1 MASSRSEWRFSGR
14 VRPASRS
21 RRRSSRRRRARA
33 RGRALR
39 ARDSCSLSESSVRGN
54 NSRLLHATP
63 RGAHAESCGAVRAV
77 AAFERRFHQRSW
89 VGLGARPFVP
99 RGRSSRA
106 RSSVGRAAGRGAGL
120 NLRRNITEAQTK
132 CRAALIRSAWRRAS
146 TTKGAGPHPCGA
158 GAEWASLGDISPV
171 ERRCFRLHGGTAQLL
186 SSCCMACLTWAWAR
200 GVPASWRSWRPLHEA
215 STPMHI
221 YARAHGDGVGDALP
235 QDRRP
240 HGLRSPGRGR

>member
-1 MASSRSEWRFSGR
+1 MGF
-14 VRPASRS
+14 
-21 RRRSSRRRRARA
+21 
-33 RGRALR
+33 
-39 ARDSCSLSESSVRGN
+39 
-54 NSRLLHATP
+54 
-63 RGAHAESCGAVRAV
+63 
-77 AAFERRFHQRSW
+77 
-89 VGLGARPFVP
+89 GARPFVP

-120 NLRRNITEAQTK
+120 NLRRNITEALSK

-221 YARAHGDGVGDALP
+221 YARARTATGWGTPYLKIVVLTVFAP
-235 QDRRP
+235 QDAGDEPPPCLWHEAVRAALCEHRRR
-240 HGLRSPGRGR
+240 GARGGVRGDLGRWCCNARAGGESLISS